1 MAKVRLYI
9 ADGSGLELSSA
20 LAAVSPARR
29 SKALRCRSEEK
40 QRASLAV
47 ELLLKLA
54 CGRTDYKTTDKG
66 KPYFEGDPVYFS
78 LSHSGSFALC
88 AVSDRP
94 VGADLETPDAAS
106 HMSAAK
112 RFFSEAEC
120 ESIARSPAPAAAFC
134 SVWVQKEAVVK
145 ASGEGLAALSKASP
159 LSQGAIC
166 LRCGELYIGLCVLNS
181 EIEELEVHV
190 ERDLSQAV

>member
-1 MAKVRLYI
+1 MLYI
-9 ADGSGLELSSA
+9 ADGSGLELQSA

-29 SKALRCRSEEK
+29 SKALHCRNEEK
-40 QRASLAV
+40 QRASLSA

-54 CGRTDYKTTDKG
+54 CGRTDYTTTDKG
-66 KPYFEGDPVYFS
+66 KPRFEGDPMYFS

-88 AVSDRP
+88 AVSDFP

-106 HMSAAK
+106 HMNVAK

-120 ESIARSPAPAAAFC
+120 ENIAHALSPADAFC
-134 SVWVQKEAVVK
+134 SLWVQKEAVIK
-145 ASGEGLAALSKASP
+145 ASGEGLAALSKAAP
-159 LSQGAIC
+159 LPQGTIC

-190 ERDLSQAV
+190 ERDLSKAI

>member
-66 KPYFEGDPVYFS
+66 KPYFEGNPVYFP
-78 LSHSGSFALC
+78 F
-88 AVSDRP
+88 R
-94 VGADLETPDAAS
+94 T
-106 HMSAAK
+106 
-112 RFFSEAEC
+112 
-120 ESIARSPAPAAAFC
+120 AAA
-134 SVWVQKEAVVK
+134 
-145 ASGEGLAALSKASP
+145 LLSAPCRTVPSAPILKRP
-159 LSQGAIC
+159 TQRLT
-166 LRCGELYIGLCVLNS
+166 
-181 EIEELEVHV
+181 
-190 ERDLSQAV
+190 

>member
-66 KPYFEGDPVYFS
+66 KPYFEGDPMYFS

-94 VGADLETPDAAS
+94 VGADLEYADEVTLTRAIEG
-106 HMSAAK
+106 
-112 RFFSEAEC
+112 RSE
-120 ESIARSPAPAAAFC
+120 
-134 SVWVQKEAVVK
+134 
-145 ASGEGLAALSKASP
+145 L
-159 LSQGAIC
+159 
-166 LRCGELYIGLCVLNS
+166 
-181 EIEELEVHV
+181 
-190 ERDLSQAV
+190 

>member
-1 MAKVRLYI
+1 M
-9 ADGSGLELSSA
+9 
-20 LAAVSPARR
+20 
-29 SKALRCRSEEK
+29 
-40 QRASLAV
+40 
-47 ELLLKLA
+47 
-54 CGRTDYKTTDKG
+54 
-66 KPYFEGDPVYFS
+66 YFS

-120 ESIARSPAPAAAFC
+120 ESIARSPAPADAFC